1 MIQRKQTIFLILALF
16 SFVFLFVFPFASFEL
31 GELTYNF
38 NILGV
43 QNSYGIKDCFTKLNY
58 MFVIMQVLA
67 TLFIS
72 LTGIAIFRY
81 KKRPLQIRL
90 CAFAFLVNILMIGA
104 MFLTGSM
111 VVGEVSKAA
120 IPISYLLP
128 AYIPIVKVLL
138 ITMAQRAIR
147 KDEAMVQSL
156 NRLR

>member
-1 MIQRKQTIFLILALF
+1 M
-16 SFVFLFVFPFASFEL
+16 
-31 GELTYNF
+31 GGLTYNF

-43 QNSYGIKDCFTKLNY
+43 LNNFGNDCFKRLNY
-58 MFVIMQVLA
+58 MFAIMQILD

-72 LTGIAIFRY
+72 LVGIAIFCY
-81 KKRPLQIRL
+81 KKRPLQVRL
-90 CAFAFLVNILMIGA
+90 CAFAFLANILMIGV

-120 IPISYLLP
+120 IPISYLLS
-128 AYIPIVKVLL
+128 AYIPIVTVLL